1 MCDLGWGCGCHSY
14 AQRLWT
20 SQSVLVDGG
29 RDGPELCGIINA
41 ALRDDDPA
49 LAPPLAAVARAI
61 NQAPLTPR
69 PTPTYTHARTHPP
82 QCTVPRPRSC
92 TYTPPWLVMPAVTAV
107 TFAVTCRRF
116 LAVGPDALAPWPA
129 LAVTGAGSLSSS
141 RRLSPPPALGPA

>member
-61 NQAPLTPR
+61 NQAHPLP
-69 PTPTYTHARTHPP
+69 PHTHAPAPVH
-82 QCTVPRPRSC
+82 RPSPSLMDSALRRALSC
-92 TYTPPWLVMPAVTAV
+92 PL
-107 TFAVTCRRF
+107 
-116 LAVGPDALAPWPA
+116 
-129 LAVTGAGSLSSS
+129 
-141 RRLSPPPALGPA
+141 